1 MTLDRISSNDVR
13 KMGRITSTILKELD
27 RLTDLNK
34 EIVIIATTN
43 LYSNFN
49 KELTRHSQHL
59 VM

>member
-49 KELTRHSQHL
+49 KKLTRHS
-59 VM
+59 